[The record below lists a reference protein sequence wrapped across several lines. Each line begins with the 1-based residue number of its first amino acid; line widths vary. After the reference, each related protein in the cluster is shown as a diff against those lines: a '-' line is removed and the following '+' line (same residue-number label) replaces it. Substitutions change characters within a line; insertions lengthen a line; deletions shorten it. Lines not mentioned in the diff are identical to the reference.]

1 MATLTLRSIIGRPL
15 TKDEVDNNFI
25 SLNTDVGTRLLS
37 SAYTKEDV
45 LSKILQ
51 VDGTRSG

>member
-45 LSKILQ
+45 LKIGRAH
-51 VDGTRSG
+51 V